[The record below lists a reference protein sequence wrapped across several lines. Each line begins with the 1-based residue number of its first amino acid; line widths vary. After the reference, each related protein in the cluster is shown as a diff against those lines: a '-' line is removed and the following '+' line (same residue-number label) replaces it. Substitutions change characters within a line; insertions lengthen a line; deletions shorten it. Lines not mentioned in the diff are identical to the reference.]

1 VLVIRP
7 YREGDLEICRSLWT
21 ELTQHHRD
29 LYGDQTIGGPTPGL
43 EFDAHRDRPDLVG
56 LWVAEEDG
64 DTVGMTGLLLQ
75 GDEAQVEPV
84 IVTIAR
90 RGNGIGDALLRHAR
104 AEAIARGAHFLSVM
118 PVARNTRAIKKF
130 IASGFTTVGLIDLF
144 EDLRPGER
152 NWLDGFAPDPS
163 LRY

>member
-1 VLVIRP
+1 VLLIRP
-7 YREGDLEICRSLWT
+7 YSEDDLEVCRALWA

-29 LYGDQTIGGPTPGL
+29 LYGDQSIGGTEPGL
-43 EFDAHRDRPDLVG
+43 QFDAHRDRADLVG
-56 LWVAEEDG
+56 LWIAEEDG
-64 DTVGMTGLLLQ
+64 NPVGLTGLLLQ
-75 GDEAQVEPV
+75 GDEAQIEPV
-84 IVTIAR
+84 IVTAAR

-104 AEAIARGAHFLSVM
+104 AEAIARDARFLSVM

-130 IASGFTTVGLIDLF
+130 ISAGFTTVGLIDLF

-152 NWLDGFAPDPS
+152 DWLPGFAPDPS